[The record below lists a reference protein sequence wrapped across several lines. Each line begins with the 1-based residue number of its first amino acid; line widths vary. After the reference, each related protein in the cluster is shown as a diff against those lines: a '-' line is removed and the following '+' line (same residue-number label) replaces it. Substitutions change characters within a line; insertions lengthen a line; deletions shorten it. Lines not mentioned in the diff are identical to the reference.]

1 MRYILA
7 LAMLASIGGS
17 AIALT
22 DDQGTSSA
30 VNSQRRSVSAT
41 EITAKLD
48 KLGYDVRRLKTG
60 KNHYEAY
67 MVERASG
74 GAVKA
79 TFSKASGDLLG
90 AKLAENEYKAREREE
105 VRDRKETQERRE
117 SREQQESRERGE
129 MRKHQESRKRES
141 QDKDN

>member
-7 LAMLASIGGS
+7 LAMLVGIGGS

-30 VNSQRRSVSAT
+30 VDSQRRSVSAT

-60 KNHYEAY
+60 RDHYKAY

-74 GAVKA
+74 GAVEA

-90 AKLAENEYKAREREE
+90 AKLAEGERQAREPEE
-105 VRDRKETQERRE
+105 IRDRKETQERRD
-117 SREQQESRERGE
+117 SREQHE
-129 MRKHQESRKRES
+129 RKHQESREQES
-141 QDKDN
+141 QDKDD

>member
-7 LAMLASIGGS
+7 LAMLVGIGGS

-105 VRDRKETQERRE
+105 VRDRKETQERRD
-117 SREQQESRERGE
+117 SREQHE
-129 MRKHQESRKRES
+129 RKHQESREQES
-141 QDKDN
+141 QDKDD